1 MSGNRIIHTPDEIVR
16 IRRAAEVTARVRDE
30 IARLAHPGMTTFD
43 LDQLAGQIINATGGR
58 SAFKNYHGYPGNI
71 CISVNDVVI
80 HGIGTPDQIITE
92 NDIVS
97 IDVGVSIDGAMGD
110 TALTFGFKEFSGEV
124 KRLIDGTRQS
134 LMDGIAA
141 ARCGAFVRDISAA
154 VEKCARRH
162 KLGIVRDFVGHGC
175 GIQLHEAPEVPN
187 YTSWGKGPRLEPGMV
202 LCIEPMMN
210 LGTDSVKIDRKDG
223 WTVRTV
229 DGKLS
234 AHFEHMILITDNE
247 PEILTWQKMM

>member
-1 MSGNRIIHTPDEIVR
+1 MSGNRIIHTPEEISR
-16 IRRAAEVTARVRDE
+16 IRRAAAITAGVRDE
-30 IARLAHPGMTTFD
+30 IARLTHPGMSTFD
-43 LDQLAGQIINATGGR
+43 IDQLAGQLINATGGR
-58 SAFKNYHGYPGNI
+58 SAFKNYHGFPGNI

-80 HGIGTPDQIITE
+80 HGIGSPDVIVTE
-92 NDIVS
+92 NDIIS
-97 IDVGVSIDGAMGD
+97 IDVGVTVDGAMGD

-124 KRLIDGTRQS
+124 KRLLDGTQQS
-134 LMDGIAA
+134 LMEGIAA

-162 KLGIVRDFVGHGC
+162 KFGIVRDFVGHGC
-175 GIQLHEAPEVPN
+175 GIKLHEPPEVPN
-187 YTSWGKGPRLEPGMV
+187 YTGWGKGPKLEPGMI

-210 LGTDSVKIDRKDG
+210 LGTDSVKVDRKDG
-223 WTVRTV
+223 WTVRTA

-247 PEILTWQKMM
+247 PEILTWPKMM

>member
-1 MSGNRIIHTPDEIVR
+1 MSGNRIIHTPEEISR
-16 IRRAAEVTARVRDE
+16 IRRAAAITAGVRDE
-30 IARLAHPGMTTFD
+30 IARLTHPGMSTFD
-43 LDQLAGQIINATGGR
+43 IDQLAGQLINATGGR
-58 SAFKNYHGYPGNI
+58 SAFKNYHGFPGNI

-80 HGIGTPDQIITE
+80 HGIGSPDVIVTE
-92 NDIVS
+92 NDIIS
-97 IDVGVSIDGAMGD
+97 IDVGVTVDGAMGD

-124 KRLIDGTRQS
+124 KRLIDGTQQS
-134 LMDGIAA
+134 LMEGIAA

-162 KLGIVRDFVGHGC
+162 KFGIVRDFVGHGC
-175 GIQLHEAPEVPN
+175 GIKLHEPPEVPN
-187 YTSWGKGPRLEPGMV
+187 YTGWGKGPKLEPGMI

-210 LGTDSVKIDRKDG
+210 LGTDSVKVDRKDG
-223 WTVRTV
+223 WTVRTA

-247 PEILTWQKMM
+247 PEILTWPKMM